1 MSKSSYQKYLFPA
14 LGVVLAIS
22 WISTVTYLVQTNTPE
37 SYRTHLS
44 QAAIDKIYYGKE
56 RGGGERSIA
65 SVPVKDDPLLKEAYS
80 LGLNAYLWGSTL
92 VRMEN
97 IARTYTDVTQKQPET
112 SYRAPLNEFGHSR
125 RLPGPTDTDM
135 PTANQDTLYSSAVL
149 DLNQSPMVLSVPAI
163 KDRYYVID
171 VFDMWHNLIKYVGT
185 RATGTNAQKYLIVAP
200 NTSEMYKNNKGLSG
214 LTIIESPT
222 SKVWL
227 WGRTQILKSDDMDK
241 ELAEVHK
248 IQDNY
253 KLTELDEY
261 LGNKKRVRIYPLEKR
276 IGSDSDPLRFFQ
288 ELGEYIKVNPVTDK
302 EKALFGQFKKIG
314 LTKDGFKKEML
325 SQAVQDVLVQVLN
338 DGPQVA
344 AAQIRNPANTKFANG
359 WSYVFGLDNFGDDY
373 ALRSMVS
380 HPYLGGQGEKEALYP
395 LAEVDIKGNK
405 LTGSKMYRI
414 RFKSEPKVGAFWSVT
429 VYDSVSKMLIKNDL
443 ERYSLNNSSNLT
455 KKSDGSF
462 DLYLSNRMPMDEKQ
476 KANWLA
482 TPKGNFYVIMRLY
495 IPSKEILDSKWKV
508 PGIEPVEPK
517 VISMK

>member
-1 MSKSSYQKYLFPA
+1 MSKSSYKKYLLPS
-14 LGVVLAIS
+14 LGVTLAIT
-22 WISTVTYLVQTNTPE
+22 WIFTVTYLIQSNTPE
-37 SYRTHLS
+37 SSQTHLTRS
-44 QAAIDKIYYGKE
+44 ELDKIYYGQSTE
-56 RGGGERSIA
+56 AERSIA

-97 IARTYTDVTQKQPET
+97 IARTYTDVVQKQSET

-135 PTANQDTLYSSAVL
+135 PTANQDTLYSSAIL
-149 DLNQSPMVLSVPAI
+149 DLNQSAIVLSTPEV

-185 RATGTNAQKYLIVAP
+185 RQTGTSAQKYLIVPP
-200 NTSEMYKNNKGLSG
+200 NSKEMYQKQKGVEG

-227 WGRTQILKSDDMDK
+227 WGRTQILKSDDMEK
-241 ELAEVHK
+241 ELNDVHK
-248 IQDNY
+248 IQDQY

-261 LGNKKRVRIYPLEKR
+261 LGKKNRVRIYPLSKR
-276 IGSDSDPLRFFQ
+276 VGSDSDPLRFFE
-288 ELGEYIKVNPVTDK
+288 ELGEYLKTNPVSEK

-314 LTKDGFKKEML
+314 LTKEGFKKEML
-325 SQAVQDVLVQVLN
+325 SQQVQDVLIQALN
-338 DGPQVA
+338 DGPQVV
-344 AAQIRNPANTKFANG
+344 AAQIRNPANTKFING
-359 WSYVFGLDNFGDDY
+359 WSYVFDLDNFGDDY

-380 HPYLGGQGEKEALYP
+380 HPYLGGQGAKEALYP
-395 LAEVDIKGNK
+395 LAEVDSKGNK
-405 LTGSKMYRI
+405 LSGSKMYRI
-414 RFKSEPKVGAFWSVT
+414 RFDREPKVGAFWSVT
-429 VYDSVSKMLIKNDL
+429 VYDSVSKMLIENDL
-443 ERYSLNNSSNLT
+443 KRYSLNNSNNLT
-455 KKSDGSF
+455 KNSDGSF
-462 DLYLSNRMPMDEKQ
+462 ELYFSNQVPKDEKK

-495 IPSKEILDSKWKV
+495 IPSQEILDLKWKV
-508 PGIEPVEPK
+508 PGIEQIEPK